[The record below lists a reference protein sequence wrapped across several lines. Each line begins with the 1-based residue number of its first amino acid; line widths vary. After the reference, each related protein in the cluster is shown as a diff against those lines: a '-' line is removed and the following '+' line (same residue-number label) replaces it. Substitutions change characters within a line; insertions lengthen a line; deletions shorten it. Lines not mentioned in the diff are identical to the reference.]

1 MISSG
6 TLRSVIEYG
15 LPLPFSYNSYVGDSV
30 RIRHLRFSTIT
41 HASVSRAREARL
53 TAFVTQSG
61 DVFNEDAR
69 LTIES
74 SAKTPAV
81 VVGRSRGRV
90 AQRERVCRGERRTEV
105 ELIDRTTPYN
115 SAPRRGLFYAAG
127 GRGGIP
133 HHELRQLPQASTAGS
148 RPVSIAI
155 CPLIVGMRA

>member
-1 MISSG
+1 MI
-6 TLRSVIEYG
+6 T
-15 LPLPFSYNSYVGDSV
+15 D
-30 RIRHLRFSTIT
+30 
-41 HASVSRAREARL
+41 ASVSRARQARL

-90 AQRERVCRGERRTEV
+90 AQRERVCHGERRTEV

-127 GRGGIP
+127 GGAESPTTSFANCHKRVLLVHGQYP
-133 HHELRQLPQASTAGS
+133 SQSAP
-148 RPVSIAI
+148 
-155 CPLIVGMRA
+155 

>member
-1 MISSG
+1 MISCG

-15 LPLPFSYNSYVGDSV
+15 LPLPFLYNSYVGDSV

-90 AQRERVCRGERRTEV
+90 AQRRRRRERVCRAARRTEV

-115 SAPRRGLFYAAG
+115 SAPRRGLFYAAAG
-127 GRGGIP
+127 GGAESP
-133 HHELRQLPQASTAGS
+133 TTSFANCHERVLLVHGQYPSQSA
-148 RPVSIAI
+148 P
-155 CPLIVGMRA
+155 

>member
-1 MISSG
+1 M
-6 TLRSVIEYG
+6 
-15 LPLPFSYNSYVGDSV
+15 

-90 AQRERVCRGERRTEV
+90 AQRRRRERVCRAARRTEV

-127 GRGGIP
+127 GGVRNPPPRASPTATSEYCWFTASI
-133 HHELRQLPQASTAGS
+133 HRNLPLDRRHARVKA
-148 RPVSIAI
+148 
-155 CPLIVGMRA
+155 